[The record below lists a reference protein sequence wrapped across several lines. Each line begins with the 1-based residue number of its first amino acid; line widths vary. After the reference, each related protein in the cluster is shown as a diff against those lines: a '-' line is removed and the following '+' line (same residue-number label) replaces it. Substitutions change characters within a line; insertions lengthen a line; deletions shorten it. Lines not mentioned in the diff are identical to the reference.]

1 MHGRYYASMIPMCS
15 RTSAACLT
23 TDCTPGIH
31 QAHKA
36 QHTTHNTRTPPQDA
50 LIREFTNYLG
60 ILKAVHS
67 GADLQASA
75 AAVGSSLPQ
84 GARGYLGYV
93 TSHIGD
99 SQVGAC
105 VGVCHKENPE
115 KTLAGARGKLPF
127 FFSLGACL
135 RG

>member
-1 MHGRYYASMIPMCS
+1 MQSHIC
-15 RTSAACLT
+15 CLP
-23 TDCTPGIH
+23 DNRLHSWHPPG
-31 QAHKA
+31 A
-36 QHTTHNTRTPPQDA
+36 QSTTHNTQHTHPPQDA

-127 FFSLGACL
+127 FS
-135 RG
+135 RWVPV

>member
-1 MHGRYYASMIPMCS
+1 LPS
-15 RTSAACLT
+15 T
-23 TDCTPGIH
+23 TPRQTPG
-31 QAHKA
+31 Q
-36 QHTTHNTRTPPQDA
+36 TPNQTQTPGPTLPPLPTFTPQDA

-84 GARGYLGYV
+84 SARGYLGYV

-99 SQVGAC
+99 NQI
-105 VGVCHKENPE
+105 
-115 KTLAGARGKLPF
+115 LPF
-127 FFSLGACL
+127 IEAAVEARAEIAPALTGNRWDL
-135 RG
+135 VP